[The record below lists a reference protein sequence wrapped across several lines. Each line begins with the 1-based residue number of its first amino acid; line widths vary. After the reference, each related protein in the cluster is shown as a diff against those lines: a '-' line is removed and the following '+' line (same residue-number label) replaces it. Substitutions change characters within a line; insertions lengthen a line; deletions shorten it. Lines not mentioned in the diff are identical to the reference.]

1 MYIAFATILLL
12 IKKVRQ
18 NESLIKNVWLFD
30 NVPIEEITTYDS
42 NFNFVWR
49 NCLGESQKMI
59 ENIILWHHDVF
70 ARCFMVGVSSAA
82 HSESSFDVSDCH
94 NWRLSDDEIG
104 LAHMVAQ
111 GWLLRVTSVVK
122 GGGVNCYLFHSRKE
136 RWVWFW
142 SDVSLLSSTSSR
154 PDPSSRRRKWMTAYV
169 VHLMYSERA
178 MASALRNYSNIQGA
192 SGSEIYKSRPVVV
205 GSCVH
210 VSCWY
215 VLREKTSDVVRRAS
229 STKHATFRYKIR
241 AE

>member
-1 MYIAFATILLL
+1 
-12 IKKVRQ
+12 
-18 NESLIKNVWLFD
+18 
-30 NVPIEEITTYDS
+30 
-42 NFNFVWR
+42 
-49 NCLGESQKMI
+49 MI

-70 ARCFMVGVSSAA
+70 ARSFMIGVSNAA
-82 HSESSFDVSDCH
+82 HSESSDVSDCH

-178 MASALRNYSNIQGA
+178 IASALRNYSSIQGA
-192 SGSEIYKSRPVVV
+192 SGSQIYNSRPVSRRRRFLR
-205 GSCVH
+205 SCFMLV
-210 VSCWY
+210 CTA
-215 VLREKTSDVVRRAS
+215 REDVRRRS
-229 STKHATFRYKIR
+229 SSVEHEARDV
-241 AE
+241 